1 MKNIMTQLSK
11 RVDTMENYV
20 KSDLSEK
27 DYTILSMEIDKTIK
41 EIAEAEYCVSILN
54 NFTNIVETSSLTQDT
69 LTLAKAVGLDVF
81 FEDEGFVQLN
91 SYVGKTIPINNGFF
105 SKSLEIAKKAIK
117 WIWEQIL
124 KLVDL
129 VKKLGK
135 MIVDL
140 FKKDDKDK
148 INKMNEDEIKKATDK
163 FHKEVDEKCKQ
174 MLDDYK
180 NNLND
185 VLPEEELSEVNNID
199 DDKIKKE
206 KINEL
211 LHKKF
216 YSKTYNYLKFMLYEK
231 TDTYKFCDNFYVQ
244 EYRLNGLLN
253 ETIIQDLL
261 TIIEDFSNSLTA
273 TIEYNYQKI
282 NNKVSFEEKDVEI
295 VYNLIKENYISIIDF
310 IEKNSNQFFKFKFFL
325 KDNKGQNNSNNTEPW
340 IDIKKHD
347 LTNSRD
353 FILIDK
359 MSIIGMLKNNNNLF
373 FNGNFKEED
382 INSIIESFTHK
393 TVINKNDNSL
403 LEFYNNLIGNVYTK
417 SLSSPDSGIFYL
429 RNLIGNSITQME
441 KKTISIDRVKK
452 FVDKLNSSDSVSE
465 EDGNA
470 KAMIGIILMTAIK
483 NLYILNASIQQDYAN
498 FINAMYNEFKRVTE
512 EVKKITTLTGIETFN
527 K

>member
-1 MKNIMTQLSK
+1 MS
-11 RVDTMENYV
+11 
-20 KSDLSEK
+20 
-27 DYTILSMEIDKTIK
+27 
-41 EIAEAEYCVSILN
+41 
-54 NFTNIVETSSLTQDT
+54 
-69 LTLAKAVGLDVF
+69 
-81 FEDEGFVQLN
+81 
-91 SYVGKTIPINNGFF
+91 
-105 SKSLEIAKKAIK
+105 
-117 WIWEQIL
+117 
-124 KLVDL
+124 
-129 VKKLGK
+129 
-135 MIVDL
+135 
-140 FKKDDKDK
+140 
-148 INKMNEDEIKKATDK
+148 
-163 FHKEVDEKCKQ
+163 
-174 MLDDYK
+174 DDYK

-216 YSKTYNYLKFMLYEK
+216 YSKTYEYLKFMLYEK

-261 TIIEDFSNSLTA
+261 TIIEDFSNSLSA

-417 SLSSPDSGIFYL
+417 SLSSPDSGIFYI
-429 RNLIGNSITQME
+429 RTLIGNSITQME

-498 FINAMYNEFKRVTE
+498 FFNAMYNEFKRVTK

>member
-11 RVDTMENYV
+11 RVDTMQNYV

-27 DYTILSMEIDKTIK
+27 DYIILSMEIDKTIK

-54 NFTNIVETSSLTQDT
+54 NFTKIIETSNVTQET
-69 LTLAKAVGLDVF
+69 LNLATTIGLDVF

-135 MIVDL
+135 MIADL

-148 INKMNEDEIKKATDK
+148 INKTNTDEIKKTTDK
-163 FHKEVDEKCKQ
+163 FHKE
-174 MLDDYK
+174 L
-180 NNLND
+180 
-185 VLPEEELSEVNNID
+185 EEELSEVNNIE
-199 DDKIKKE
+199 DDKIK
-206 KINEL
+206 EL

-231 TDTYKFCDNFYVQ
+231 TDTYKFCDNSYVQ
-244 EYRLNGLLN
+244 EYRLNGMLDDN
-253 ETIIQDLL
+253 RIQELL
-261 TIIEDFSNSLTA
+261 TIIENFSNSLSA

-282 NNKVSFEEKDVEI
+282 NNKQSFEEKDIET

-310 IEKNSNQFFKFKFFL
+310 IEKNANKFFKFKFLL
-325 KDNKGQNNSNNTEPW
+325 KDNNGQNNSNNTEPW
-340 IDIKKHD
+340 IDIKKQD

-353 FILIDK
+353 FVLIDK
-359 MSIIGMLKNNNNLF
+359 MSILGMLKNNNNLF

-382 INSIIESFTHK
+382 INSIIESFTYK

-403 LEFYNNLIGNVYTK
+403 LELYNNLIGNLYTK

-429 RNLIGNSITQME
+429 RTLIGKSITQME

-470 KAMIGIILMTAIK
+470 KTMIGIMLMTSVK
-483 NLYILNASIQQDYAN
+483 NLYILSASVQQDYAN
-498 FINAMYNEFKRVTE
+498 FINVMYNEFKRVTE
-512 EVKKITTLTGIETFN
+512 EVKKIATLTGIETFN
-527 K
+527 

>member
-11 RVDTMENYV
+11 RVDTMMSYE

-27 DYTILSMEIDKTIK
+27 DYTILSMEIDKIIK
-41 EIAEAEYCVSILN
+41 EIDEAEYVLSVLN
-54 NFTNIVETSSLTQDT
+54 SFIKIVETST
-69 LTLAKAVGLDVF
+69 LNDDILNLAKTIGLDIF

-91 SYVGKTIPINNGFF
+91 SFVEQTVPLNNGFI
-105 SKSLEIAKKAIK
+105 SKSIENAKKAIK

-135 MIVDL
+135 TIVGL

-148 INKMNEDEIKKATDK
+148 INKMNTDEIKKATDK
-163 FHKEVDEKCKQ
+163 FHKELDEKSKQ
-174 MLDDYK
+174 MLDDYE

-185 VLPEEELSEVNNID
+185 VIPEEELSEVNNIE
-199 DDKIKKE
+199 DDKIK
-206 KINEL
+206 EL

-216 YSKTYNYLKFMLYEK
+216 YSKTYEYLKFMLYEK
-231 TDTYKFCDNFYVQ
+231 IDTYKFCDNFYVQ
-244 EYRLNGLLN
+244 EDRLNGMLN
-253 ETIIQDLL
+253 DNRIQELL
-261 TIIEDFSNSLTA
+261 TIIENFSNSLSS

-282 NNKVSFEEKDVEI
+282 NNKQSFEEKDIEI

-310 IEKNSNQFFKFKFFL
+310 IEKNSNKFFKFKFLL

-382 INSIIESFTHK
+382 INSIIESFTLK

-403 LEFYNNLIGNVYTK
+403 LELYNNLIGNLYTK

-429 RNLIGNSITQME
+429 RTLIGKSITQME

-470 KAMIGIILMTAIK
+470 KAMIGIMLMTSVK

-498 FINAMYNEFKRVTE
+498 FINEIYNEFTKVTE